1 MDGTMVFLG
10 FGVVAVLGVLVLH
23 CRSFSR
29 SSCNAV
35 LRDALS
41 KSQ

>member
-1 MDGTMVFLG
+1 MDGTLIFLG
-10 FGVVAVLGVLVLH
+10 FGVIAVMGVLVLH

-35 LRDALS
+35 LRGAFS
-41 KSQ
+41 KAE

>member
-1 MDGTMVFLG
+1 MDGTLVFLG
-10 FGVVAVLGVLVLH
+10 FGVVAVMGVLLLH

-35 LRDALS
+35 LRGDIN
-41 KSQ
+41 KSE

>member
-1 MDGTMVFLG
+1 MDGTLVFLG
-10 FGVVAVLGVLVLH
+10 FGVVAVMGVLLLH

-35 LRDALS
+35 MRGTFN
-41 KSQ
+41 KSE